1 MSSDLD
7 PDLSKNISC
16 SLSIQPHLPSTCNI
30 VHSAAT
36 FMFYSSLSLGHPF
49 WFVFLTDSVV
59 FITFVTL
66 SPQTPPP
73 KHYFR
78 LEILVAVSRETLF
91 VLILPFRRHGEIQW
105 KKQSSNSFL
114 RRFVAFRRTS
124 LIFDAILSAE
134 LFSKSNYFYFRIHGS
149 PYRFP

>member
-16 SLSIQPHLPSTCNI
+16 SLSIQAHLPSTCNI

-36 FMFYSSLSLGHPF
+36 FMFSSSLSLGHPF
-49 WFVFLTDSVV
+49 RFVFLTDSVV
-59 FITFVTL
+59 FIAFVTL
-66 SPQTPPP
+66 SPPQTPPP

-114 RRFVAFRRTS
+114 RRLVACRRVTH
-124 LIFDAILSAE
+124 LRRHFLCRIIQQIQL
-134 LFSKSNYFYFRIHGS
+134 FYFRKHGS